1 MCPHYTGCVV
11 DVLALPRTAGPATV
25 ISAHVGKWLWAAHH
39 RSAARKRCRDGG
51 ERRAHR
57 VFQSWLGYLGP
68 PPVRGLAR
76 VLQLSRSLYIIA
88 IYCSLRKHSP
98 RHHCATRSR
107 AQQRTRSHDS
117 NLHPAAGPRAGLCG
131 PCRRRHASS
140 NHPSSRAKCRRP
152 CPTPRSRAAAAHR
165 YHTNKCRPHTFSAP
179 SFARAT
185 RTPDVAKH
193 IPTT

>member
-1 MCPHYTGCVV
+1 MWVIGCGR
-11 DVLALPRTAGPATV
+11 RTAVRGPG
-25 ISAHVGKWLWAAHH
+25 SAGAAVVGDVPIGFSRPGWAIW
-39 RSAARKRCRDGG
+39 G
-51 ERRAHR
+51 
-57 VFQSWLGYLGP
+57 L
-68 PPVRGLAR
+68 PVRGLAR

-88 IYCSLRKHSP
+88 LYCSLRKHSP

-131 PCRRRHASS
+131 PCRRRHTSS
-140 NHPSSRAKCRRP
+140 NHQSSRAKCRQP
-152 CPTPRSRAAAAHR
+152 CPTPRSRATAARR

-185 RTPDVAKH
+185 RTPDVANH
-193 IPTT
+193 ILTT